1 MPHSVNLKLTN
12 TKSSVIAKLQ
22 GQYEWTERYLGGK
35 RSFKINLQNRKK
47 ITEQVSTYCQTV
59 RGLIKIN
66 EGNYSIDEQSRS
78 HESID
83 VLISV

>member
-22 GQYEWTERYLGGK
+22 GQYEWTERYLSGK

-47 ITEQVSTYCQTV
+47 LLNKSVLTV
-59 RGLIKIN
+59 KLS
-66 EGNYSIDEQSRS
+66 ED
-78 HESID
+78 
-83 VLISV
+83 L